1 MKRQL
6 LKTTI
11 AAVAAATL
19 SLLGAPAWA
28 QKSVEISFYYPIAVG
43 GPLNK
48 VIDQFATDFEAE
60 NPGVKVKPIYAGTYQ
75 ESLVKAMTASKSGQP
90 PTMAVLLST
99 DMFTLIDQGAIVPV
113 SDVSTS
119 AEDKAWLNSFFPAF
133 MTNSRTAGK
142 TWGVPFQRST
152 IVQYWNKDLFK
163 AAGLDPEK
171 GPANWTELV
180 EFSKKLTKTDANGN
194 VSQWGVK
201 LPSSGFPY
209 WIFQG
214 LTTPNGA
221 TLMNADG
228 NSTSFDDPAVVEA
241 LQYWVDLSA
250 KHKVM
255 PPGVVEWGTTPKDF
269 LEKKAAIIWT
279 TTGNLTNVRTN
290 ATFPFGVSML
300 PAKKRLGSPT
310 GGGNIYFFKGTSA
323 EQQQAAV
330 KFAKWLTQPQRAATW
345 SVATGYVAVT
355 PAAWDTPEMKKYA
368 QDVPAAVVARDQLQ
382 HSVAE
387 LSTHENQRVTK
398 ALNDAIQ
405 AALGGSKTSE
415 AALKDA
421 QREATRILQAY
432 K

>member
-1 MKRQL
+1 MKRHL
-6 LKTTI
+6 LK

-19 SLLGAPAWA
+19 SFFGAPAWA
-28 QKSVEISFYYPIAVG
+28 QKAVEITFYYPIAVG

-60 NPGVKVKPIYAGTYQ
+60 NPGIKVKPIYAGTYQ

-90 PTMAVLLST
+90 PSMAVLLST
-99 DMFTLIDQGAIVPV
+99 DMFTLIDQDAIVPV
-113 SDVSTS
+113 SDLAS
-119 AEDKAWLNSFFPAF
+119 AAGDKAWLDSFFPAF

-171 GPANWTELV
+171 APANWAELV
-180 EFSKKLTKTDANGN
+180 EFSKKLTKVDASGN
-194 VSQWGVK
+194 ASQWGVK

-221 TLMNADG
+221 VLMNAEG

-250 KHKVM
+250 RHKVM
-255 PPGVVEWGTTPKDF
+255 PPGVIEWGTTPKDF

-279 TTGNLTNVRTN
+279 TTGNLTNIRTN
-290 ATFPFGVSML
+290 ASFPFGVSML

-310 GGGNIYFFKGTSA
+310 GGGNIYFFKGTA
-323 EQQQAAV
+323 PEQQQAAV
-330 KFAKWLTQPQRAATW
+330 KFARWLTQPQRAASW
-345 SVATGYVAVT
+345 SAATGYVAVT

-368 QDVPAAVVARDQLQ
+368 QDVPAATVARDQLR
-382 HSVAE
+382 HAVAE
-387 LSTHENQRVTK
+387 LSTHENQRITK

-405 AALGGSKTSE
+405 AALGGSKSPGD
-415 AALKDA
+415 ALRDA
-421 QREATRILQAY
+421 QREATRILQPY

>member
-1 MKRQL
+1 MKRLL
-6 LKTTI
+6 LK
-11 AAVAAATL
+11 AAAAAATL
-19 SLLGAPAWA
+19 SMFGAPAWA
-28 QKSVEISFYYPIAVG
+28 QKAVELTFYYPIAVG

-60 NPGVKVKPIYAGTYQ
+60 NPGIKVKPIYAGTYQ
-75 ESLVKAMTASKSGQP
+75 ESLVKAMTAAKSGQP
-90 PTMAVLLST
+90 PSMAVLLST

-113 SDVSTS
+113 SDLVS
-119 AEDKAWLNSFFPAF
+119 AAGDKAWLDSFFPAF

-152 IVQYWNKDLFK
+152 IVQYWNKELFK

-171 GPANWTELV
+171 GPANWAELV
-180 EFSKKLTKTDANGN
+180 EFSKKLTKADANGN
-194 VSQWGVK
+194 TSQWGVK

-221 TLMNADG
+221 VLMNAEG

-279 TTGNLTNVRTN
+279 TTGNLTNIRTN

-310 GGGNIYFFKGTSA
+310 GGGNIYFFKGTA
-323 EQQQAAV
+323 PEQQQAAV
-330 KFAKWLTQPQRAATW
+330 KFAKWLTQPQRAASW

-355 PAAWDTPEMKKYA
+355 PAAWETPEMKQYA
-368 QDVPAAVVARDQLQ
+368 QTVPAATVARDQLQ
-382 HSVAE
+382 HAVAE
-387 LSTHENQRVTK
+387 LSTHENQRITK

-405 AALGGSKTSE
+405 AALGGSKSP
-415 AALKDA
+415 ADALKDA